1 MSPKKCEKKGCCFK
15 ISFDWN
21 TWCYKK
27 KSVKFIRLPTGELR
41 DELLNEGKRPTLH
54 LKMVTEDQ
62 LNNTN

>member
-1 MSPKKCEKKGCCFK
+1 MSPKKCDKKGCCFK

-27 KSVKFIRLPTGELR
+27 KSVNFNGLPICELR
-41 DELLNEGKRPTLH
+41 DELLNGGKRLTPH
-54 LKMVTEDQ
+54 LKMVIEDQ